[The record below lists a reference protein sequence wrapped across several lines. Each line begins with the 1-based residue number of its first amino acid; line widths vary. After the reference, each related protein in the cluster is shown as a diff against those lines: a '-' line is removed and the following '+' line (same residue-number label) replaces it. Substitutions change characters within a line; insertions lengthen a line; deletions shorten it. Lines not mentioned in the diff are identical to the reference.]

1 MKSNILWNYFNNIS
15 RGFTVWRIST
25 QLIKSL
31 VRHFVIMTSFFKSM
45 VRLTHTFLCRSNS
58 GKIDRTIIMVLFIR
72 WSWAEMFG
80 RWEGEKASWVAD
92 PFEIKI
98 KKIFPTRKW
107 KIFQIGENEIR
118 LDDGLKVQLFPVM
131 THWWLPVQSI
141 LLLVQS
147 LTFSPLVVQLTD
159 KRGCINKK
167 NN

>member
-31 VRHFVIMTSFFKSM
+31 VRHFFIMTSFFKSM
-45 VRLTHTFLCRSNS
+45 VRLTV
-58 GKIDRTIIMVLFIR
+58 VLGLNRPGNDYSTFIR
-72 WSWAEMFG
+72 WSWAEVLG
-80 RWEGEKASWVAD
+80 RWEGKKASWVAVAI
-92 PFEIKI
+92 EIKI

-107 KIFQIGENEIR
+107 KIFQNGENEIW

-147 LTFSPLVVQLTD
+147 LTFSSLVVQQTD
-159 KRGCINKK
+159 KRGYIS
-167 NN
+167 